1 MLDKNFLMNTV
12 HNSKNVNLSQF
23 EISEELTKTNCS
35 GAIYRTKYTRRINPT
50 ATTEVFQRSQF
61 GVDCEIKNLKFSV

>member
-50 ATTEVFQRSQF
+50 ATTEVFQRFLF
-61 GVDCEIKNLKFSV
+61 GISMIILNIFI